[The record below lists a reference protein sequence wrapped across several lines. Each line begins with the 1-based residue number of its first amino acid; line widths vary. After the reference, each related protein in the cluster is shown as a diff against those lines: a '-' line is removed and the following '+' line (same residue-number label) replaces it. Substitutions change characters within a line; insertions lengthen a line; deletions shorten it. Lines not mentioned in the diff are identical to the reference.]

1 MSQEPDE
8 AIIHRDNVHP
18 DIRIAEALEQIVK
31 LLKKIAKA

>member
-1 MSQEPDE
+1 MSDEPDD
-8 AIIHRDNVHP
+8 AIVHRDSVHP